1 MNSPPAPSALLSP
14 WAETV
19 RRHDPDRFLTA
30 LFAPPPKRDT
40 LLLLYAFNHELARAR
55 EVVSEPMLA
64 LIRLQ
69 WWREVIEG
77 ERKRHEL
84 ATPLSDA
91 LDLGQLDR
99 GDLLAMLNARDL
111 EAEPSMPDRATFLR
125 YLDGTAGTLAVAAAR
140 LLGAEEP
147 EQVRASGRAYGM
159 AGQLRSVVAL
169 ASQGRCQLPEDLL
182 KAQGICIHDVI
193 AEPHSDALRP
203 VVTQLAAEGIGW
215 LDGAQKR
222 PPRAQ
227 IAAALP
233 GVLARRDLRRPFALP
248 GPRGLGDKLAVLAA
262 AFGAGI

>member
-1 MNSPPAPSALLSP
+1 MNSPPLPSARLSP

-69 WWREVIEG
+69 WWREVVEG
-77 ERKRHEL
+77 ERKRHEV

-91 LDLGQLDR
+91 LDNGQLNR
-99 GDLLAMLNARDL
+99 GDLLAMIEAREQ
-111 EAEPSMPDRATFLR
+111 EAEPSMPDRTTFVR

-140 LLGAEEP
+140 WLGAEQP
-147 EQVRASGRAYGM
+147 EQARAAGRAYGM

-169 ASQGRCQLPEDLL
+169 ASRGRCQLPEDLL
-182 KAQGICIHDVI
+182 AAQGLCIHDVI
-193 AEPHSDALRP
+193 ADPTSEALRP
-203 VVTQLAAEGIGW
+203 VMRELSDEGLGW
-215 LDGAQKR
+215 LDRGR
-222 PPRAQ
+222 LHLSRAAV
-227 IAAALP
+227 AAALP
-233 GVLARRDLRRPFALP
+233 AVLARRDLVRWSEPP
-248 GPRGLGDKLAVLAA
+248 GLRGLGDKMAVLRAA
-262 AFGAGI
+262 VRGQV